1 MRSGKSETESN
12 FFDQK
17 LEKQEIFSGGQLCRN
32 DWTNGLLVLLPTRL
46 GIKGIAK
53 EYYDPL
59 VAFFNC
65 PLNCGIMGGRPREAF
80 YLVGMQDTHLI
91 YLDPH
96 TTHDAIPNEEHWIRK
111 HHNQCHEKTGK
122 KIHFTK
128 LDPSLCFAFYLR
140 CAEDYNTF
148 ESFLVTN

>member
-111 HHNQCHEKTGK
+111 HHN
-122 KIHFTK
+122 
-128 LDPSLCFAFYLR
+128 
-140 CAEDYNTF
+140 
-148 ESFLVTN
+148 